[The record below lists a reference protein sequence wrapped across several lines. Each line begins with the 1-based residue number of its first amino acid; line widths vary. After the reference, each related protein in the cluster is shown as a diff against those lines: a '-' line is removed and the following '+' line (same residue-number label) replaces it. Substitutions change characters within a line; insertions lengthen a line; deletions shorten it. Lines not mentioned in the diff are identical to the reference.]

1 MMSASG
7 KSPVSS
13 DKQGE
18 ATMRNHL
25 FKRAATATIG
35 AIVLTSAAFAANA
48 GAAVPEEPPDCYP
61 PVIDPVSRL
70 YVELEIV
77 EIPGAVFG
85 PPRPT
90 CETPPEPVMPL

>member
-1 MMSASG
+1 MSASG
-7 KSPVSS
+7 KSPVSIR
-13 DKQGE
+13 QTRRG
-18 ATMRNHL
+18 NHAQSSVQA
-25 FKRAATATIG
+25 RRTATIG
-35 AIVLTSAAFAANA
+35 AIVLTSAAFTATA

>member
-1 MMSASG
+1 
-7 KSPVSS
+7 
-13 DKQGE
+13 
-18 ATMRNHL
+18 MRNHL